1 MIARVNGQ
9 VVLVSGAI
17 PGERVTAR
25 VERVSKSVAYAET
38 VTADEPSSDRRRATG
53 DPMCGGSL
61 YSHIAYP
68 RQLEIKSQVIA
79 DALVRYAGFPRFK
92 GDDQLAP
99 IRWESFGFFLG
110 AAF

>member
-1 MIARVNGQ
+1 MLTPGQLISLTIEKPAAGGRMIARVNGQ

-53 DPMCGGSL
+53 DPMCGGSI
-61 YSHIAYP
+61 YSHIAYT
-68 RQLEIKSQVIA
+68 RQLENKRQVNA
-79 DALVRYAGFPRFK
+79 GSLVCIGHV
-92 GDDQLAP
+92 
-99 IRWESFGFFLG
+99 
-110 AAF
+110 